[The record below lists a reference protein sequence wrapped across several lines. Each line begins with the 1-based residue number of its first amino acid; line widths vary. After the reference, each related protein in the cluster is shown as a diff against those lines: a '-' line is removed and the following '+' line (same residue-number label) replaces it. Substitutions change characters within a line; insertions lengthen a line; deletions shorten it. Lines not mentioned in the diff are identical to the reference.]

1 MTKLFLAWPNRVDS
15 AVLSAGNWLA
25 GLPRDNL
32 LTRELT
38 QVARSADATEAS
50 TRIDF
55 DYGSVR
61 AFRAFAL
68 VNHNLTRAATWRITL
83 GSAPGAS
90 DIYDSGSLL
99 AWRMS
104 FDGDLL
110 EWEESGWWEGVGDD
124 EYLRAPYA
132 VLHVSSAYYSARY
145 MRVQITDTS
154 NPDGWVQLGRVFCG
168 GGLSPTWNASHS
180 GWSERWTDDQ
190 SVIQRADGG
199 GEFYDPRRRS
209 RVTQFSLDWMEPG
222 EAAFAHEMQ
231 RRLGT
236 TGEALW
242 VPDADDLAYSQQYGF
257 LGRLRQLSAIEYPY
271 HNTRRLAFEI
281 GEIL

>member
-1 MTKLFLAWPNRVDS
+1 MKLFLGWPNRYDS
-15 AVLSAGNWLA
+15 ASASGGSWMA
-25 GLPRDNL
+25 GLPLANL
-32 LTRELT
+32 ASRELT
-38 QVARSADATEAS
+38 KVARSTDAAESS
-50 TRIDF
+50 TRIDL
-55 DYGSVR
+55 DMGSTR

-68 VNHNLTRAATWRITL
+68 VNHNLTRSATWRVTI
-83 GSAPGAS
+83 GSTAGAA

-110 EWEESGWWEGVGDD
+110 EWEDTGWWEGVGDD
-124 EYLRAPYA
+124 EYLRAPFA
-132 VLHVSSAYYSARY
+132 VLHVTGAYYSGRY
-145 MRVQITDTS
+145 LRIQITDTS
-154 NPDGWVQLGRVFCG
+154 NPDGWVQLGRVFVG
-168 GGLSPTWNASHS
+168 GGLSPTWNASYA

-209 RVTQFSLDWMEPG
+209 RVAQFSLDWMEPG
-222 EAAFAHEMQ
+222 ESAFIHEMQ

-242 VPDADDLAYSQQYGF
+242 VPDADDMGYSQQYGF
-257 LGRLRQLSAIEYPY
+257 LGRMRALSAVEYPF
-271 HNTRRLAFEI
+271 HATRRTAFEI